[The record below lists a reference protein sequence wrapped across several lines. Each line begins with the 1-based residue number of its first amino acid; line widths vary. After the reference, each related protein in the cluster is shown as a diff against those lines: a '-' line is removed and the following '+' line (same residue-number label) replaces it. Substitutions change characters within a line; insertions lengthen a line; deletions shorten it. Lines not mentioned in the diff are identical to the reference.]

1 MKLTRRETLALAG
14 AASAAS
20 FAGLPGA
27 AFAAEGEMHDLLK
40 LMAPMPVPDKVLGN
54 PDAKVTMIEYAMPTC
69 PHCARF
75 SNDVRVPFEDKY
87 VKTGL
92 VKFILR
98 PFIRSTLDV
107 AVFMLAEA
115 AAKAVQAQEAPPAAD
130 ATASS
135 SEAPVSSDP
144 AASSSSA
151 EAQSSSEPPAAT
163 EPVVYSEAAAQA
175 YHNVVATF
183 YKTQGTWAVSDK
195 PMDALFAVAVQLG
208 FTQEAF
214 NKAFDDA
221 ALFEG
226 LKKMTQQAV
235 DEFKLEGT
243 PTFYING
250 KQLTGEKSIEQ
261 LSAEIDPLLG

>member
-20 FAGLPGA
+20 LAGWPVA
-27 AFAAEGEMHDLLK
+27 ALAAEGEQHDMLK
-40 LMAPMPVPDKVLGN
+40 LMAPMPVPDKVLGS
-54 PDAKVTMIEYAMPTC
+54 PDAKVTVIEYAMPTC

-115 AAKAVQAQEAPPAAD
+115 AAKSVQAQEAPPAAD
-130 ATASS
+130 ATTSS
-135 SEAPVSSDP
+135 SEAPSSSEP
-144 AASSSSA
+144 AASSSSEPPA
-151 EAQSSSEPPAAT
+151 SSEPPVAAG
-163 EPVVYSEAAAQA
+163 PVVYSEAAAQA
-175 YHNVVATF
+175 YHNVIATYF
-183 YKTQGTWAVSDK
+183 KTQGTWAVSDK
-195 PMDALFAVAVQLG
+195 PMDALLAVAVQLG

-221 ALFEG
+221 PLFEG

-250 KQLTGEKSIEQ
+250 KQLTGEKTIEQ

>member
-20 FAGLPGA
+20 LAGWPGA
-27 AFAAEGEMHDLLK
+27 ALAAEGEMHDLLK

-54 PDAKVTMIEYAMPTC
+54 PDAKVTVIEYAMPTC

-92 VKFILR
+92 IKFILR

-115 AAKAVQAQEAPPAAD
+115 AAKSVQAQEAPPAAD
-130 ATASS
+130 ASASS
-135 SEAPVSSDP
+135 SEAT
-144 AASSSSA
+144 ASS
-151 EAQSSSEPPAAT
+151 EVPSSSEPPAAT

-175 YHNVVATF
+175 YHNVIATYF
-183 YKTQGTWAVSDK
+183 KTQSTWAVSEK
-195 PMDALFAVAVQLG
+195 PMDALLAVAVQLG

-243 PTFYING
+243 PTFYVNG
-250 KQLTGEKSIEQ
+250 KQLTGEKTIEQ